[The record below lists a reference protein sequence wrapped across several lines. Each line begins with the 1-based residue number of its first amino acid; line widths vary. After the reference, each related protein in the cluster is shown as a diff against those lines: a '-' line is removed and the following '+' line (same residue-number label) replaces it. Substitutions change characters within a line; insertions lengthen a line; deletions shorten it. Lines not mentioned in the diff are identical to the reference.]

1 MSRLRPLSPSQ
12 GNYVCNWWNILISI
26 IWPHQ
31 RFVTAKIL
39 MSWFPTSPA
48 VVVEAQ
54 ELSVSQS
61 VVGHIIK
68 QIDVNGEVLERQ
80 LEAVYD
86 TCRNR
91 ALVWGGRS
99 NTVHPPN
106 RDPPVVKKFFIRILM
121 NIANLNFF
129 AELLT
134 FDLHKGSRHSFHVRV
149 RTFKGDPPASDWVF
163 VLVGVNSCIHYTWLG
178 RVASVKPPVYKATA
192 FSASYDGGTS
202 K

>member
-1 MSRLRPLSPSQ
+1 MKYL
-12 GNYVCNWWNILISI
+12 NIDNIWWNILISI

-48 VVVEAQ
+48 VVVEAK
-54 ELSVSQS
+54 ELSVNQS

-68 QIDVNGEVLERQ
+68 QIDVNREVLERQ

-86 TCRNR
+86 TCRNK
-91 ALVWGGRS
+91 ALVWEGRS

-106 RDPPVVKKFFIRILM
+106 RDPPVVKKFLIRVLI
-121 NIANLNFF
+121 NIANLNSF

-134 FDLHKGSRHSFHVRV
+134 FNLHKGSCHSFHIRV
-149 RTFKGDPPASDWVF
+149 RTFKGDPPASDRVF
-163 VLVGVNSCIHYTWLG
+163 VFVRVDSRIHYAWLG
-178 RVASVKPPVYKATA
+178 RVAAVKPPIHKATA
-192 FSASYDGGTS
+192 FSASYNGGTS